1 MTRDMRE
8 ARRIWTEALLASLS
22 RQRGQASEWLL
33 AAMEREALV
42 RGIDS
47 AASVGAVVDRR
58 RREASG
64 LGMTAVESKRRQR
77 LDPAYRAREYERH
90 CERHGVL
97 PREERLALV
106 RARSEATRDE
116 REQRK
121 REKARQRYI
130 ERAEE
135 KRERMRQR
143 RAAMTIEERRAEWR
157 EHQRARRARLRA
169 QQEAAE

>member
-1 MTRDMRE
+1 MST
-8 ARRIWTEALLASLS
+8 
-22 RQRGQASEWLL
+22 
-33 AAMEREALV
+33 
-42 RGIDS
+42 
-47 AASVGAVVDRR
+47 RR
-58 RREASG
+58 RRRDLHVWREAIVASMARQQARAGEWLRAEYDRVAAAYG
-64 LGMTAVESKRRQR
+64 LDGEARARVERQRVESATERKRLARQ
-77 LDPAYRAREYERH
+77 DPAYRAREAAQARYRT
-90 CERHGVL
+90 GVL

-106 RARSEATRDE
+106 RARSEATREE

-135 KRERMRQR
+135 ERERMRQR
-143 RAAMTIEERRAEWR
+143 RAAMTLEERRAEWR